1 VSSQLFWFTARASG
15 IVAWGLAAASVV
27 WGLAL
32 STRLLGRR
40 PRPAWLLDL
49 HRYLGGLAL
58 VFTGVH
64 VLSVLADSYV
74 HFSLVNVFVPLTG
87 DWHPLAVAWG
97 IAGMYLLLAV
107 ELTSLARPRVP
118 RRLWRRVHYAGFGVY
133 LMTTVHGLTAGTD
146 GRAPAFLVANAVVA
160 SLVAG
165 LTASRVAAGGTPGQ
179 ARTAR
184 TGGGSARQPA
194 LRG

>member
-1 VSSQLFWFTARASG
+1 MSSQVFWFTARASG

-58 VFTGVH
+58 SFTGVH

-74 HFSLVNVFVPLTG
+74 HFSLVNVLVPLTG

-118 RRLWRRVHYAGFGVY
+118 RRLWRRVHYAGFAVY
-133 LMTTVHGLTAGTD
+133 VMTTVHGVAGTD
-146 GRAPAFLVANAVVA
+146 GRSPAFLVANAVVA
-160 SLVAG
+160 ALVAG
-165 LTASRVAAGGTPGQ
+165 LTASRVAAAGAPAQ
-179 ARTAR
+179 ARAAR
-184 TGGGSARQPA
+184 AGGGSARQPA